1 MDKFQVFDPT
11 TTPKEQAITFV
22 PRPVSLRNLRIGLVE
37 NTKFNA
43 DKLLLKIAAI
53 LEQEYEAQSHMI
65 RSKRNAGVP
74 ADEKVIRE
82 IADNCDVVI
91 AGVGD

>member
-1 MDKFQVFDPT
+1 
-11 TTPKEQAITFV
+11 
-22 PRPVSLRNLRIGLVE
+22 
-37 NTKFNA
+37 
-43 DKLLLKIAAI
+43 LLKIAAI
-53 LEQEYEAQSHMI
+53 LEQEYGAQSHMI

-74 ADEKVIRE
+74 TDEKVIRE